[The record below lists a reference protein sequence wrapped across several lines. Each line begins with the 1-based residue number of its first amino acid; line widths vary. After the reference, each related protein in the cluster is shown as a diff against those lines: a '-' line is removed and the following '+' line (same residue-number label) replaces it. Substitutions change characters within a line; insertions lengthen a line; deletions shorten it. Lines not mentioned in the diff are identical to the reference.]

1 MRKSTCSVS
10 FRKKV
15 GIALENFA
23 DLVKTGVYENA
34 LVFKNPT
41 ITLLIFT
48 ALLADFV
55 TARVAY
61 EQGGSAQLPAYKK
74 AMKALIEAL
83 NTLAPFV
90 DSIALGDI
98 PTIKMAGFEATFD
111 PSQIGKPGASK
122 VQGLTLVVEGGAVEE
137 LTSDCE
143 SFPAGTSFVGILSE
157 GALLPAGVT
166 VDALGAVNIPVNT
179 ATRIIVHTSKQ
190 RKKKFKNLKSGLYY
204 YCYYFILNKLGASQI
219 SNAVKT
225 MCQ

>member
-1 MRKSTCSVS
+1 MRKSTVKLS
-10 FRKKV
+10 FRKKA
-15 GIALENFA
+15 GIVLEKFS
-23 DLVKTGVYENA
+23 DGIKTGVYGNA

-41 ITLLIFT
+41 ITLIIFT
-48 ALLADFV
+48 ALLADYV

-61 EQGGSAQLPAYKK
+61 EQGGSAQLPAYQK

-90 DSIALGDI
+90 DTIAEGDI
-98 PTIKMAGFEATFD
+98 ATIKMAGFEATFD

-122 VQGLTLVVEGGAVEE
+122 VQGLTLVVENEAVEE

-166 VDALGAVNIPVNT
+166 VDALGAVNIPANT
-179 ATRIIVHTSKQ
+179 TNRIIVHTSRQ
-190 RKKKFKNLKSGLYY
+190 RKKKFKNLK
-204 YCYYFILNKLGASQI
+204 FKI
-219 SNAVKT
+219 
-225 MCQ
+225 